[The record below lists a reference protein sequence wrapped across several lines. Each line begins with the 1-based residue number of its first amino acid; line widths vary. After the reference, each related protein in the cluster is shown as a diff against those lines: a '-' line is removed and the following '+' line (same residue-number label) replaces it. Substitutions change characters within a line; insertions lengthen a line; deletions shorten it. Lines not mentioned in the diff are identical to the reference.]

1 MQLKKRKDGHVSAH
15 LLAVLIKELKEVI
28 FFLTNLVVGL
38 GPIPNKQG
46 EFSIRGRIWN
56 GYSRPLSN
64 IESTKT
70 TSSFMD
76 FG

>member
-1 MQLKKRKDGHVSAH
+1 VSVRLFASIDKG
-15 LLAVLIKELKEVI
+15 VKEVI
-28 FFLTNLVVGL
+28 YLFLTNLVVGL
-38 GPIPNKQG
+38 GPITNKQG

-70 TSSFMD
+70 TSCFMD